1 MHLYPQEVSYYT
13 VDLVEENAAGVVG
26 MELDCG
32 LVNKTTKEHVPAEC
46 SQAPTVE
53 GGAHISDWDL
63 RLGTRWCKVM
73 YHGTLEVVRRTFP
86 STETAYTLQAVMIPL
101 GTEGFNYITL
111 TEEEESA
118 RS

>member
-1 MHLYPQEVSYYT
+1 MKLHPQDVSHYT

-46 SQAPTVE
+46 SQAPTIE

-63 RLGTRWCKVM
+63 RLGTRWCKV
-73 YHGTLEVVRRTFP
+73 
-86 STETAYTLQAVMIPL
+86 
-101 GTEGFNYITL
+101 
-111 TEEEESA
+111 
-118 RS
+118 

>member
-1 MHLYPQEVSYYT
+1 MKLHPQEVSHYT

-26 MELDCG
+26 MELDCD

-63 RLGTRWCKVM
+63 RLGTRWCKVGGE
-73 YHGTLEVVRRTFP
+73 HSIGGTWKILRMRGE
-86 STETAYTLQAVMIPL
+86 L
-101 GTEGFNYITL
+101 GPQVL
-111 TEEEESA
+111 
-118 RS
+118 RV